1 MLSAKRG
8 PIPTALLLTAA
19 SEFVLAAS
27 PPTATSARFAS
38 PHGTPI
44 MSPLREQYGLCSPV
58 ATPVTAFAPRFSV
71 PLNTPATAHWKT
83 TTFFDSEDIIK
94 EEDET
99 EAAAAPVLPEDDA
112 KPSKWKVFD
121 MTHFPG
127 LAALSAIA
135 ATPAPS
141 PREAPAD
148 ATEAAVH
155 RNLQDRGLK
164 ARTWKG
170 IDFSDFPGIAQAANF
185 VKRTSTIV
193 IDQEADD
200 ILNRKLLVE
209 GADGQKVQY
218 PRSPY
223 PSFAGWELPDD
234 AVDREADEILRN
246 NLHLQERAVS
256 PRMML

>member
-83 TTFFDSEDIIK
+83 TTFFDSEDTIK

-112 KPSKWKVFD
+112 KPSK
-121 MTHFPG
+121 
-127 LAALSAIA
+127 
-135 ATPAPS
+135 
-141 PREAPAD
+141 
-148 ATEAAVH
+148 
-155 RNLQDRGLK
+155 
-164 ARTWKG
+164 WKG

-234 AVDREADEILRN
+234 AVDREADDILRN